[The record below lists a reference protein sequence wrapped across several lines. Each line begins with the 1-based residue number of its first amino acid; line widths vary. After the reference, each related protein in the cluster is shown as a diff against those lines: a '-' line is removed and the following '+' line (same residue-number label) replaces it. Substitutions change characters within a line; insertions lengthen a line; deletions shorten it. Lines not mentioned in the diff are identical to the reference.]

1 MDVLSHRVSSPQV
14 SRSTGYFELQL
25 MSVGNPAGQLLNG
38 DCCDAE
44 RSASE
49 GSCGPDECDTY
60 FRVCLKEYQTEV
72 TTNGACTYG
81 SETTKVLGGN
91 TFQFRGGQKSGQNRN
106 SDAGRILIPFQFAWP
121 VSGRRRTRAAA
132 AGARAPGSRRRCV
145 QGHGHQLEKC
155 SHLAQLPHVRAP
167 PPPLQVTGYLIQTSS
182 AARFMRAAVLITD
195 LYRGGGGG
203 GHRFDSRNS

>member
-1 MDVLSHRVSSPQV
+1 MWNNPGKVRRGALVCLLLALCAEV

-121 VSGRRRTRAAA
+121 VSGRRRARAAA

-155 SHLAQLPHVRAP
+155 NSFGA
-167 PPPLQVTGYLIQTSS
+167 I
-182 AARFMRAAVLITD
+182 AAY
-195 LYRGGGGG
+195 LYRGG